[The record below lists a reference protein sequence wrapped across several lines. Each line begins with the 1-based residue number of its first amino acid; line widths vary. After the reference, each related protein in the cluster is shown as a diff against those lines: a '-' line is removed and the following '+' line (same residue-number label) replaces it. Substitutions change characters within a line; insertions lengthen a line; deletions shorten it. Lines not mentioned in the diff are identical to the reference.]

1 MDPTPPTEPPSEP
14 RATSS
19 FERFEIPQPAP
30 AATRRRPA
38 IVTTAAIVLLVSG
51 LLNGLYVVLFL
62 SASSSPELAGVRL
75 STGFVGG
82 ALLLLAASRILA
94 ATLIFLLRPFGRG
107 LGLALAVLGLAM
119 GLVDAAGNAMN
130 GLMTMAGYGFV
141 IYALVAGK
149 PAFDRR

>member
-14 RATSS
+14 RTPSS

-30 AATRRRPA
+30 ATTRRRPA

-62 SASSSPELAGVRL
+62 SSASSPELAGVQL
-75 STGFVGG
+75 SAGLVEG
-82 ALLLLAASRILA
+82 ALLLLAACQILA
-94 ATLIFLLRPFGRG
+94 AALVVLLRPLGRG
-107 LGLALAVLGLAM
+107 LGLAIAVLGLAM
-119 GLVDAAGNAMN
+119 GLGEATGNAMN

-149 PAFDRR
+149 PAFDRG